1 MKSTNRVFCAFAAL
15 AFSIGIYAQSGTNS
29 PYSQYGLGVLSDQ
42 TSGFNRGMNGVGLGF
57 REHNQVNFINPASYS
72 AVDSLSFIFDVGF
85 SGQITNFN
93 ESGKKINAKNA
104 DFEYAVAAFRVAKGF
119 GVSFGIL
126 PYTNVGYNYTS
137 STQGSNVLS
146 TTYSNSYYGE
156 GGLHQVYVGLG
167 YQLFK
172 GFSLGANVSYL
183 WGRYDKTV
191 TNSYSD
197 SYAKTIQKVY
207 SASVTNY
214 KLDFGVQYAFAVD
227 KKNEFTLGATYSPG
241 HDIGGNPSCVVTS
254 TNPTTSTPETAP
266 YSLKDGLKIPTTVGA
281 GLAWNNANRI
291 KLGVDYSFQKWSG
304 IGFPVYVVNNQVPAY
319 VMNNDYYSDRH
330 KINVGGDF
338 CGDENNRSFLKRL
351 HFRAG
356 ASYATPY
363 YKINGQDGPS
373 EISVSAGLGIP
384 IMNSYNNRSMLNISG
399 QWVRTSAK
407 NFIKENTFRINIGL
421 TFNERWFMKWKVD

>member
-1 MKSTNRVFCAFAAL
+1 M
-15 AFSIGIYAQSGTNS
+15 
-29 PYSQYGLGVLSDQ
+29 
-42 TSGFNRGMNGVGLGF
+42 
-57 REHNQVNFINPASYS
+57 
-72 AVDSLSFIFDVGF
+72 
-85 SGQITNFN
+85 
-93 ESGKKINAKNA
+93 
-104 DFEYAVAAFRVAKGF
+104 
-119 GVSFGIL
+119 
-126 PYTNVGYNYTS
+126 
-137 STQGSNVLS
+137 
-146 TTYSNSYYGE
+146 
-156 GGLHQVYVGLG
+156 HQVYVGLG

-183 WGRYDKTV
+183 WGSYDKTV